1 MSNIT
6 IPLFF
11 ESVKAGFPSPAD
23 NYSEKV
29 LDLHSFMVNRPEATF
44 FLRVGGFSM
53 KNAGIFPGDII
64 VVDRSIEVKDNFI
77 IVAALNGDLTVKR
90 LKILKNKKVKL
101 VPENPEYKEINI
113 SESDEFVIWGVVT
126 GVVRKII

>member
-1 MSNIT
+1 
-6 IPLFF
+6 
-11 ESVKAGFPSPAD
+11 
-23 NYSEKV
+23 
-29 LDLHSFMVNRPEATF
+29 
-44 FLRVGGFSM
+44 M